1 MHPSHVDSI
10 AASLL
15 PSIPAGLTV
24 KARHLK
30 GKKGWVPM
38 TCAGFFK
45 QDSKRMTMADLG
57 KAAALTID
65 VDPYDWAGAAQRW
78 GATKKQRKAGMRAAS
93 EVELGKWLADT
104 DLLRVVVK
112 EAAAAGLPDQPN
124 RVVMTGQG
132 FCLIYWLPDS
142 LGWVGGDWS
151 PDRMKAVLKRWLLS
165 AGAPWWWDDSAK
177 DVGTRIFPLP
187 GWGHRDTGKPV
198 RLLHQHDH
206 IDDARMLSFFEALEA
221 AYPADLPKQARRRSP
236 SLPRKARQPQQQKR
250 WQYRQWLR
258 SYPVLA
264 VGARAA
270 CPLCQGSGYK
280 RLTDEQY
287 SCFSC
292 CTRFTMAPER
302 LDSFP
307 DATVLQLDARGHAQ
321 WPTAPPRLV
330 NRARTGAGKTWLM
343 QQLVKQ
349 WHAPGLMQRR
359 VLAISPTIALAQQ
372 LADRLDLAH
381 ADSNSGL
388 HLRRQSIATC
398 FASIR
403 KKAAGLMPMQ
413 LSNTYVMVDEIETCL
428 QQLLGMLSGDAARET
443 YNLLIYCIAHAGRV
457 MLADAHAGPCT
468 VKLLQDVAA
477 YRLRSGVLPGAWE
490 AWKTAPHCH
499 QLEYVPA
506 LTRTTKKG
514 KQVTVSSSDAEHKGL
529 ILQQLADGEKLAI
542 YIPGREAA
550 LGFADVVRRRW
561 AGRNV
566 VAVVGSKSHETR
578 ADLSQQALTADVLV
592 YNNAMATGVSY
603 DLPDHYDRVHVLLG
617 RGMVTTA
624 LHVEQAAHR
633 IRKPRHKVITIS
645 GYLADPVTDWRADVQ
660 GQVKEAE
667 ARLAAGDYAL
677 TNIKKGLTLASDWM
691 MSPDSQRLGWMQAT
705 VLASAY
711 QHGLRWVV
719 PWLAI
724 GHHVTDIAGA
734 GNLDF
739 SREVASALA
748 DRDAAEA
755 LAIADAPA
763 LAPADV
769 ERVEAQ
775 GAETDEEYHQW
786 KAAVFEGIYGAGYTT
801 SSTADR
807 ADIAHRT
814 KRQQW
819 AARTRV
825 FAAALCIAAGEE
837 DKLAAAE
844 VKASKRKTFM
854 TAAPAIP
861 RARCLA
867 VLMQALVQLPVKDG
881 RRHISRAQAVKLL
894 HIAAPWMKVGGIKRR
909 SDARGK
915 PFAQLQQLLRFGGV
929 KLLSIRP
936 AGPGRQRLYYLDDAT
951 MDAQTRLSWSMMQR
965 WLNEEPHKATA

>member
-1 MHPSHVDSI
+1 
-10 AASLL
+10 
-15 PSIPAGLTV
+15 
-24 KARHLK
+24 
-30 GKKGWVPM
+30 
-38 TCAGFFK
+38 
-45 QDSKRMTMADLG
+45 MTMADLG

-65 VDPYDWAGAAQRW
+65 VDPYDWQGAAQRW
-78 GATKKQRKAGMRAAS
+78 GDTRKVRKAAMRAAS
-93 EVELGKWLADT
+93 VADLDDWLTAT
-104 DLLRVVVK
+104 DLLGMVVK
-112 EAAAAGLPDQPN
+112 EAAAAGLPAQPN
-124 RVVMTGQG
+124 RVLMTGQG
-132 FCLIYWLPDS
+132 YCLIYWLPDAM
-142 LGWVGGDWS
+142 GWVDGTWS
-151 PDRMKAVLKRWLLS
+151 PERMKLALKRWMLS
-165 AGAPWWWDDSAK
+165 AAAPWWWDDSAK

-187 GWGHRDTGKPV
+187 GVGHRDTGKPV

-206 IDDARMLSFFEALEA
+206 IDAARMLSFFEALEA
-221 AYPADLPKQARRRSP
+221 AHPAGLPKQARKRSP
-236 SLPRKARQPQQQKR
+236 SVPRKARKPQQKKR
-250 WQYRQWLR
+250 WVYRQWMR

-264 VGARAA
+264 VGERST

-280 RLTDEQY
+280 RMTAEHY

-292 CTRFTMAPER
+292 CTRLTVAPDPDEA
-302 LDSFP
+302 FP
-307 DATVLQLDARGHAQ
+307 DATVLPLDALGRAQ
-321 WPTAPPRLV
+321 WPAAPPRLV

-381 ADSNSGL
+381 ADSTSGL
-388 HLRRQSIATC
+388 HLRRQSIACC

-403 KKAAGLMPMQ
+403 KKAASLLPIQ
-413 LSNTYVMVDEIETCL
+413 LSNTYVMVDEIESCL

-443 YNLLIYCIAHAGRV
+443 YNLLIYCLAHAGRV

-468 VKLLQDVAA
+468 LRLLADVAA
-477 YRLRSGVLPGAWE
+477 YRLRSGALAGGWE
-490 AWKTAPHCH
+490 VWKTAPHCH

-514 KQVTVSSSDAEHKGL
+514 KTVTVSSSDAEHKGL
-529 ILQQLADGEKLAI
+529 LLQQLADGERLAV

-550 LGFADVVRRRW
+550 LGFADVVRRRF
-561 AGRNV
+561 ADLRV

-578 ADLSQQALTADVLV
+578 ADLSQSALTADVLV
-592 YNNAMATGVSY
+592 YNNAMATGVSF
-603 DLPDHYDRVHVLLG
+603 DLPEHYDRVHVLLG
-617 RGMVTTA
+617 RGAVTTA

-633 IRKPRHKVITIS
+633 IRKPRHQVITIS
-645 GYLADPVTDWRADVQ
+645 GYLSEPVSDWRADVA

-677 TNIKKGLTLASDWM
+677 ASIRKGLTLASDWM
-691 MSPDSQRLGWMQAT
+691 MSDEAQRLGWMQAT

-719 PWLAI
+719 PWL
-724 GHHVTDIAGA
+724 GSRHQLTDIAGA
-734 GNLDF
+734 VNPDF
-739 SREVASALA
+739 SREVAAA
-748 DRDAAEA
+748 RAARDAEEA
-755 LAIADAPA
+755 LAIASAQA
-763 LAPADV
+763 LSDMDM
-769 ERVEAQ
+769 ERVEAH
-775 GAETDEEYHQW
+775 GADTDDEYHQW

-837 DKLAAAE
+837 DKLAVAE

-867 VLMQALVQLPVKDG
+867 VLMQALAQMPVQEG
-881 RRHISRAQAVKLL
+881 RRYISAAQCRQLL
-894 HIAAPWMKVGGIKRR
+894 RIAAPWMKVGNIKRR
-909 SDARGK
+909 KDARSK
-915 PFAQLQQLLRFGGV
+915 PFSQLQQLLRFGGV
-929 KLLSIRP
+929 KLQSIRP
-936 AGPGRQRLYYLDDAT
+936 AAGGRVRIYFLDDAT
-951 MDAQTRLSWSMMQR
+951 MNRQTQLAWAMMQR
-965 WLNEEPHKATA
+965 WLNEEEDKQAV